1 MPYIQCTR
9 SVLHCCCCRHSPV
22 TQFLNRTIFRHVSFL
37 PCFVLANFLPG
48 GQTRW
53 TLPLLW
59 NKCTKT
65 HAPHAN
71 ANYSLLL
78 LFLAMMPHLFWVL
91 SFWNVLLKLSWVGI
105 CHFLLIVNSTLVM
118 SFGQAVECWN
128 WHRILK
134 CLFTFLCY
142 AGLKKKEELLC
153 NFCNQI
159 TQTFLDLESVPICIV
174 QMTWSTN

>member
-9 SVLHCCCCRHSPV
+9 SVLHCCCCRRSPV

-91 SFWNVLLKLSWVGI
+91 SFWNVLLKLSRVGI
-105 CHFLLIVNSTLVM
+105 CHFLLKYCEFDSCHVIWTGRRMLKLVSNFEM
-118 SFGQAVECWN
+118 FNYFFVFWCHLS
-128 WHRILK
+128 K
-134 CLFTFLCY
+134 CL
-142 AGLKKKEELLC
+142 
-153 NFCNQI
+153 
-159 TQTFLDLESVPICIV
+159 
-174 QMTWSTN
+174 